1 MSRLRKTLKDSKA
14 VSVFYSESSCVLI
27 DLPIFEHTN
36 MHTPNTENYFVFLT
50 CFTGSCRREYTLDLL
65 SSVALAFLESESTA
79 ERARKHSSAQDDH
92 KQEGEL

>member
-1 MSRLRKTLKDSKA
+1 
-14 VSVFYSESSCVLI
+14 
-27 DLPIFEHTN
+27 

-50 CFTGSCRREYTLDLL
+50 CSCRKEYTLDLL

-79 ERARKHSSAQDDH
+79 ERARKHSGAQDDH